1 MTWKNFDLALTFDY
15 QLGGKINDN
24 HYRKLMTP
32 AASTSDA
39 GYNYSV
45 DWKDAWSPTNTSSD
59 IPRWQFGDS
68 YAAYSSDRFLTS
80 ASYLNFQSFTVG
92 YTLPQS
98 LTRKIGISAIRLYAS
113 GENLY
118 FWSARKGLDPR
129 YSYKE
134 NESVNVYSPVRT
146 ISGGIQLTF

>member
-1 MTWKNFDLALTFDY
+1 MLGISLLVIAILTYVLNLKKISLFIFTTFMLNGWCVLTDDVLGVKNFDMAVTFDY

-59 IPRWQFGDS
+59 IPRWQYGDS

-80 ASYLNFQSFTVG
+80 ASYLNFQSFTQRHPP
-92 YTLPQS
+92 L
-98 LTRKIGISAIRLYAS
+98 R
-113 GENLY
+113 
-118 FWSARKGLDPR
+118 FW
-129 YSYKE
+129 
-134 NESVNVYSPVRT
+134 
-146 ISGGIQLTF
+146 